1 MRSNII
7 QMLLN
12 ASSGKGGSDP
22 GQPSSEWTIV
32 HLLGKS
38 HLSTSAMR
46 GVTFKDK
53 SGKYYYVRSAY
64 DVTQTVPGLDSN
76 YGAYGFADLLH

>member
-12 ASSGKGGSDP
+12 ASSNKGGSNP
-22 GQPSSEWTIV
+22 GQPESDWTIV
-32 HLLGKS
+32 HLLMVLHSSQKS
-38 HLSTSAMR
+38 VR

-53 SGKYYYVRSAY
+53 SGKYYYVRSHFKI
-64 DVTQTVPGLDSN
+64 LISI
-76 YGAYGFADLLH
+76 

>member
-12 ASSGKGGSDP
+12 ASSGKGGSSP

-32 HLLGKS
+32 HWFGKYHS
-38 HLSTSAMR
+38 SSQPIR

-53 SGKYYYVRSAY
+53 SGKYYYVQAAY
-64 DVTQTVPGLDSN
+64 NVTQKVPSHDSN
-76 YGAYGFADLLH
+76 YGAYGFTDLLP

>member
-32 HLLGKS
+32 HLIGKYHPS
-38 HLSTSAMR
+38 SQPMR
-46 GVTFKDK
+46 CVTFKDK

-64 DVTQTVPGLDSN
+64 DVTQKVPGLDTN
-76 YGAYGFADLLH
+76 YGAYGFADLLP